1 MSPTDAERPAKA
13 ARDQDA
19 RVRVA
24 LRGRRRSEEGGGG
37 DEEEL
42 LPGGGQL
49 GGHHREP
56 ERARD
61 Q

>member
-1 MSPTDAERPAKA
+1 MYSISSTDAERPAKA

-24 LRGRRRSEEGGGG
+24 LRGRGRSEESGGE

-42 LPGGGQL
+42 IPGGGQ
-49 GGHHREP
+49 P
-56 ERARD
+56 
-61 Q
+61 